1 MGALGRVYRIG
12 KGGVKVVAF
21 WGGVMLLIS
30 AAMIGAGDLIGSV
43 GDSQE
48 TAETSDPG
56 SDGIV
61 SGGAINE
68 TAAES
73 ALFDAINDRRADA
86 GRQRLARSDNLHDAA
101 QAHARDMHERDFYA
115 HENPDGEQ
123 PWDRAACR
131 ASENIHRGDVT
142 SNLRGYG
149 SDETFDTTTSDGIAT
164 YTVSGWTNSPD
175 HRENMLRP
183 KWREMGVGIV
193 IQDSEF
199 FAVAMFC

>member
-1 MGALGRVYRIG
+1 MGALGRVYRVG
-12 KGGVKVVAF
+12 KGGAKVIAF
-21 WGGVMLLIS
+21 WGGVMLVIS

-43 GDSQE
+43 GDSQP
-48 TAETSDPG
+48 TTTTSDPD

-73 ALFDAINDRRADA
+73 ALLHAINDRRADA
-86 GRQRLARSDNLHDAA
+86 GRQRLARSDGLHDAA
-101 QAHARDMHERDFYA
+101 HAHARDMHEREFYA

-131 ASENIHRGDVT
+131 ASENIHRGDVA
-142 SNLRGYG
+142 SQLRGYK
-149 SDETFDTTTSDGIAT
+149 SSNTFDTTTADGISA
-164 YTVSGWTNSPD
+164 YVASGWVNSPD

-183 KWREMGVGIV
+183 EWREIGIGIV
-193 IQDSEF
+193 IQDGEF
-199 FAVAMFC
+199 FATAMFC

>member
-1 MGALGRVYRIG
+1 MGAFGRVYRIG
-12 KGGVKVVAF
+12 KGGVKFVAF
-21 WGGVMLLIS
+21 WSGVMLLIS
-30 AAMIGAGDLIGSV
+30 AAMIGAGDLIASIS
-43 GDSQE
+43 DSQP
-48 TAETSDPG
+48 TAETSATD

-73 ALFDAINDRRADA
+73 TLFDSINDQRADA
-86 GRQRLARSDNLHDAA
+86 GRERLARSDDLRDAA
-101 QAHARDMHERDFYA
+101 QAHARDMHQRNFYG

-131 ASENIHRGDVT
+131 ASENIHRGEVT

-149 SDETFDTTTSDGIAT
+149 SDEAFDTTTSDGIGT

-183 KWREMGVGIV
+183 KWREMGVGVV